1 MRTSSEPALSLR
13 RIFGVP
19 LLLAI
24 VTVIG
29 LVSALLEDGIW
40 DALSWVALAL
50 PMLVAAWAIWFRR
63 GWTVVQVDRH
73 ARNR

>member
-1 MRTSSEPALSLR
+1 MTMRSSSESSLSLR

-24 VTVIG
+24 ATLVG

-40 DALSWVALAL
+40 DTLSWVTLAL
-50 PMLVAAWAIWFRR
+50 PMVVAAWAIWFRR
-63 GWTVVQVDRH
+63 R
-73 ARNR
+73 

>member
-1 MRTSSEPALSLR
+1 MTMRSSSESSLSLR

-24 VTVIG
+24 ATLVG

-40 DALSWVALAL
+40 DALSWVTLAL
-50 PMLVAAWAIWFRR
+50 PMIVAVWAIWFRR
-63 GWTVVQVDRH
+63 S
-73 ARNR
+73 